1 MFFRSDT
8 AGAVS
13 GAKHWWKA
21 MSSPKGSKTERNLKE
36 AFAKESQTNRCYLY
50 FARTADEEGHEYV
63 SALFRSIADVKT
75 GHAHGHLEYLEGI
88 GDPVTAAPIGTTTEN
103 LKAAIAGEAHECMDR
118 YSDMTRTARDEG
130 FDEISNWFETLA
142 KTKKFHNER
151 LKKALDSLD

>member
-13 GAKHWWKA
+13 GAEHWWNT

-36 AFAKESQTNRCYLY
+36 ALAKESQINRCYLS
-50 FARTADEEGHEYV
+50 FARTADEEGYDFV

-88 GDPVTAAPIGTTTEN
+88 GDPPTAAPIGTTTEI

-118 YSDMTRTARDEG
+118 YPDMSRTARDEG
-130 FDEISNWFETLA
+130 FDEIANWFETLA
-142 KTKKFHNER
+142 KTMKFHKER